1 MANRNIT
8 DTSRYF
14 AQISKIKVMN
24 VYIDI
29 SICSTYLLCLM
40 FDNYC
45 QIGLRKWFFALL
57 NFLFCTPFPHS
68 SKDHEYESKPY
79 KNDRPS
85 QNGNGYRRNN
95 YHDDEQNGYSNEEY
109 YSDDDALDDDEN
121 GGYEDEESE
130 DERAPRK
137 SLTLEPNSF
146 ERGALRL
153 SLRRTSPAKIVKD
166 HYQDED
172 EELAPEGKEKLH
184 QLVNLTVSLWSMLDK
199 LSMCSRCTILP
210 TMYNQSS
217 ECDLFPPYIPCHYRV
232 LVCSMSF
239 EQVRFHVTW
248 KLTQANMAKT
258 SLRIAQ
264 TCVTLLFLASLSN
277 FDDFLQVW
285 VTFKPMLSIV
295 YMCICWLD
303 LQYLWNYLSS
313 SRILFL

>member
-1 MANRNIT
+1 MI
-8 DTSRYF
+8 
-14 AQISKIKVMN
+14 
-24 VYIDI
+24 
-29 SICSTYLLCLM
+29 LCT
-40 FDNYC
+40 
-45 QIGLRKWFFALL
+45 

-68 SKDHEYESKPY
+68 SKDHEYESKSC

-95 YHDDEQNGYSNEEY
+95 YHDDEQNGYSKEEY

-121 GGYEDEESE
+121 EGYEDEESE
-130 DERAPRK
+130 EERAPRK

-210 TMYNQSS
+210 TMYN
-217 ECDLFPPYIPCHYRV
+217 
-232 LVCSMSF
+232 
-239 EQVRFHVTW
+239 
-248 KLTQANMAKT
+248 
-258 SLRIAQ
+258 
-264 TCVTLLFLASLSN
+264 
-277 FDDFLQVW
+277 
-285 VTFKPMLSIV
+285 
-295 YMCICWLD
+295 
-303 LQYLWNYLSS
+303 
-313 SRILFL
+313 